1 VAYAIADTLYND
13 MAFRGR
19 VRACTVEQ
27 ADSFRADTR
36 PDVVALSNSLLRGE
50 ANSTE
55 TFIRLTAS
63 APGIA
68 DSADTGGGNCDQTKV
83 TDLQLLSSVQN
94 GYPMVAG
101 LYYNPDGSLR
111 PPGT

>member
-1 VAYAIADTLYND
+1 MSYTVADSLYTD
-13 MAFRGR
+13 IVFRGR

-27 ADSFRADTR
+27 ADSFRADSR

-50 ANSTE
+50 PHTTE
-55 TFIRLTAS
+55 TFLRLTAS

-68 DSADTGGGNCDQTKV
+68 DSADAGGGTVDQSKV

-101 LYYNPDGSLR
+101 LYYQPDGSLR
-111 PPGT
+111 PPGM